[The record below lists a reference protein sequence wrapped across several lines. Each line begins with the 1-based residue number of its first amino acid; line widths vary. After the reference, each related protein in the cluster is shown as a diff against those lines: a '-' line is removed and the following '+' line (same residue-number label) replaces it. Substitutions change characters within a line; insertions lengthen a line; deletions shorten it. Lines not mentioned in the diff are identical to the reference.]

1 MPASHPGACDRLRGV
16 THPRARKDCDASPAR
31 SRHRLPHPPTFR
43 RSVVPA
49 ACGSSAHQLSGGIA
63 GWRGRV
69 TLPGGRYFGQQTFRR
84 RMATFNCLA
93 SRLVQHR
100 RWDVT

>member
-1 MPASHPGACDRLRGV
+1 MPASHPGTCDRLRGV
-16 THPRARKDCDASPAR
+16 THPRARKDCDTSPAR
-31 SRHRLPHPPTFR
+31 SQHRLLHPPTFR
-43 RSVVPA
+43 YPVVPA
-49 ACGSSAHQLSGGIA
+49 AYGSSAHQLSGGIA
-63 GWRGRV
+63 GRRRRV
-69 TLPGGRYFGQQTFRR
+69 TLPGGRYFGQQTTRR

>member
-31 SRHRLPHPPTFR
+31 SRRRLPHPPTFH

-69 TLPGGRYFGQQTFRR
+69 TLREAATLGSRR
-84 RMATFNCLA
+84 LGD
-93 SRLVQHR
+93 VWR
-100 RWDVT
+100 RSIA